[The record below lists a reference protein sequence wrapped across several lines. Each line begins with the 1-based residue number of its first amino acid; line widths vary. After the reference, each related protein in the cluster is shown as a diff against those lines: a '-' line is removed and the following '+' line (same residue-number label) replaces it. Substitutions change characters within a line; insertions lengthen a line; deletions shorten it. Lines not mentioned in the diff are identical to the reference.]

1 MLYLAKG
8 RAKGAGEMKDEEKK
22 CEWVE
27 SGSED
32 VKKLKKGE
40 VTSAITRLATEIN
53 KLHEEFSLE
62 NKLRKVQP
70 PVAEQIYVLVR
81 VPLGKKSLEWLN
93 GLPTS
98 LLVSKRRN
106 LEWGSYREV
115 FAFPP
120 GLSPIFSI
128 HNVAT
133 FVHPETLSF
142 M

>member
-1 MLYLAKG
+1 
-8 RAKGAGEMKDEEKK
+8 MKDEEKK

-62 NKLRKVQP
+62 NKLRKMQP

-81 VPLGKKSLEWLN
+81 VPSGKKSLEWLN

-106 LEWGSYREV
+106 LE
-115 FAFPP
+115 
-120 GLSPIFSI
+120 
-128 HNVAT
+128 
-133 FVHPETLSF
+133 
-142 M
+142 